1 MLGSPLTRSTSGIA
15 PGLGDERGFEVFGT
29 HSGCCFF
36 DLLFVLVGR
45 HASRV
50 IDFVARKEPRGVVDV
65 QVGGL

>member
-1 MLGSPLTRSTSGIA
+1 M
-15 PGLGDERGFEVFGT
+15 FGT

-65 QVGGL
+65 QVGGLGSWECLGESPQDTKDFSPT